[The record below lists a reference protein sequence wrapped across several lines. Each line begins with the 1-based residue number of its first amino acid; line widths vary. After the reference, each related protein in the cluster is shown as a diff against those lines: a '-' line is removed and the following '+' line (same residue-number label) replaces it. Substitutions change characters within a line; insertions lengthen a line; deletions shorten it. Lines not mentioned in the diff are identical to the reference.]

1 MTDTLVTFLG
11 RAAHDPGTGY
21 RCARY
26 RFADGTVRETAFFGL
41 ALREHLAPERLVVL
55 GTEGSM
61 WDVLIEHLAGK
72 SDQQY
77 GDRRLALLEAVEHG
91 TVDSSHLDALRPLA
105 EEALGV
111 ACDLV
116 LIPYAR
122 SLDEQVRLLDDLAET
137 VGAARGVH
145 IDVTHGLRHLAMLAL
160 VGAHYLEALSR
171 TLSVERIWYAAL
183 ELAGPNSEAP
193 VIELQGLLRLQ
204 RWVEALRRF
213 EDDGDYA
220 VFAELLEQDGV
231 DPEGAAALRQAAYL
245 ESVLNLPDARRRL
258 QAFLPLLEEPLPGA
272 ARLFARRL
280 RERLSWVARE
290 DLYQHQRRLA
300 HLHLAKGDFLRAA
313 ILANEAVLTRR
324 MRERGEGDV
333 NRQEDRERA
342 RDALLEEMKQATRD
356 AEHEDYRA
364 LAAIRNAIAHGSVP
378 RWERIRR
385 LLLNRDR
392 LRAELERIMSRLLT

>member
-11 RAAHDPGTGY
+11 RAAHDPATGY
-21 RCARY
+21 RRARY
-26 RFADGTVRETAFFGL
+26 RFGDGTVRETAFFGL
-41 ALREHLAPERLVVL
+41 ALREHLEPERLVVL

-61 WDVLIEHLAGK
+61 WDVLIEHLAGTGA
-72 SDQQY
+72 QQY
-77 GDRRLALLEAVEHG
+77 EDRRLALLDAVGRGAVDG
-91 TVDSSHLDALRPLA
+91 THLEGLRPLV
-105 EEALGV
+105 EETLSVG
-111 ACDLV
+111 CDLV

-122 SLDEQVRLLDDLAET
+122 NLEEQVRLLDDLAET

-145 IDVTHGLRHLAMLAL
+145 IDVTHGLRHLAMIAL
-160 VGAHYLEALSR
+160 VGAHFLEALSR
-171 TLSVERIWYAAL
+171 TLSVERIWYGAF
-183 ELAGPNSEAP
+183 ELAGADGVAP

-231 DPEGAAALRQAAYL
+231 DLERAALLRQAAYL
-245 ESVLNLPDARRRL
+245 ESILNLPDARRRL
-258 QAFLPLLEEPLPGA
+258 QIFLPLLDAPLPGA
-272 ARLFARRL
+272 GRLFGRRL
-280 RERLSWVARE
+280 RERLSWVAKE

-324 MRERGEGDV
+324 MRECGEGDV
-333 NRQEDRERA
+333 NRQDDRERA
-342 RDALLEEMKQATRD
+342 RDVLLEEMKQASRD

-364 LAAIRNAIAHGSVP
+364 LAAIRNALAHGSVP
-378 RWERIRR
+378 RWERIRQ